1 MKMDIYDPTPCH
13 LGEGPLW
20 HPERQEFFWFDILR
34 FRLHARVA
42 DETKTWQF
50 DEHVSAAG
58 WVDPSQLLI
67 ASETR
72 LFLFDLTSGSEDTIA
87 PLEAETPATR
97 SNDGRAD
104 PYGGFWIGTMG
115 KAAEPGA
122 GAIYRYY
129 RGEVRKIIPAISIS
143 NAICFSPDGLF
154 AYFTDTPTKVVQ
166 RVRLSEVDGWPVG
179 DPEPWLDLTEG
190 GWNPDGAVVDAD
202 GNFWNAQWGAHRVAV
217 YGPGANFRFAVDVPA
232 AHSSCP
238 AIGGEDLST
247 LFCTSARSGLSA
259 ADLASDVPHGATFAL
274 DIETQG
280 QREHQVIL

>member
-42 DETKTWQF
+42 GHTNTWQF

-72 LFLFDLTSGSEDTIA
+72 LFLFDLASGSEDTIV
-87 PLEAETPATR
+87 PLEAETSATR

-115 KAAEPGA
+115 KAAESGA
-122 GAIYRYY
+122 GAIYRYF
-129 RGEVRKIIPAISIS
+129 RGEVRKIFPGISIS

-154 AYFTDTPTKVVQ
+154 AYFTDTPTKIVQ
-166 RVRLSEVDGWPVG
+166 RVRLSEADGWPIG
-179 DPEPWLDLTEG
+179 DPEPWLDLHDG

-217 YGPGANFRFAVDVPA
+217 YGPGADFRFAVDVPA
-232 AHSSCP
+232 SHSSCP
-238 AIGGEDLST
+238 AFGGEDLST

-259 ADLASDVPHGATFAL
+259 ADLTSDVPHGATFAL
-274 DIETQG
+274 TVETQG